1 MSTSNDPAV
10 IDGAALNGSSANGA
24 ANGSANGSHA
34 DGGGAPTE
42 IENIENQEWL
52 ESLDYVFQNAGPDR
66 VAALLERLETHA
78 HKLGV
83 SIPFSA
89 NTPYINTI
97 LPGEQPQYPGDLEL
111 ERTIRNLVR
120 WNAMAMVVRANK
132 ASDGVGGHIS
142 TFASSATLYE
152 VAQNHFFRGKDH
164 PDGGDQIF
172 FQGHASP
179 GMYARAFLEGRLSEA
194 NLRATIH

>member
-1 MSTSNDPAV
+1 MQTSTDSAT
-10 IDGAALNGSSANGA
+10 LNGST
-24 ANGSANGSHA
+24 ANGSHA
-34 DGGGAPTE
+34 NGSHANGSPSNGAAPTA
-42 IENIENQEWL
+42 IETIENQEWL
-52 ESLDYVFQNAGPDR
+52 ESLDYVFQNAGPNR

-97 LPGEQPQYPGDLEL
+97 LPDEEPDYPGDLEL

-142 TFASSATLYE
+142 TFASSATHPE
-152 VAQNHFFRGKDH
+152 VAQNHFFKGKDH
-164 PDGGDQIF
+164 PDGGDQVF
-172 FQGHASP
+172 FQGHIA
-179 GMYARAFLEGRLSEA
+179 
-194 NLRATIH
+194 

>member
-1 MSTSNDPAV
+1 MNTSTDSAATPSP
-10 IDGAALNGSSANGA
+10 ALNGSAHAGGAAANGHAADANGA
-24 ANGSANGSHA
+24 QSNGAHA
-34 DGGGAPTE
+34 DKNGAPTE

-89 NTPYINTI
+89 NTPYINTL
-97 LPGEQPQYPGDLEL
+97 LPGEEPDYPGDLEL

-142 TFASSATLYE
+142 TFASSATHPE
-152 VAQNHFFRGKDH
+152 VGQNHFFKGKDH
-164 PDGGDQIF
+164 PDGGDQVF

-179 GMYARAFLEGRLSEA
+179 GMYSRALPIFFF
-194 NLRATIH
+194 

>member
-1 MSTSNDPAV
+1 MQTSTDSAAKN
-10 IDGAALNGSSANGA
+10 GAALNGSH
-24 ANGSANGSHA
+24 ANGSSPNGSA
-34 DGGGAPTE
+34 PNGAAPTE

-89 NTPYINTI
+89 NTPYINTL
-97 LPGEQPQYPGDLEL
+97 LPGEEPDYPGDLEL

-120 WNAMAMVVRANK
+120 WNAMAMVVRAGK

-142 TFASSATLYE
+142 TFASSATHPE
-152 VAQNHFFRGKDH
+152 VAKCRFFKGKDH
-164 PDGGDQIF
+164 PDGGDQVF

-179 GMYARAFLEGRLSEA
+179 GMYSRAFYV
-194 NLRATIH
+194 